1 MTSSTDTRAV
11 IVLGDK
17 DTGTRV
23 EMLETRAAER
33 GVSIAETYTFEGS
46 EAAQQDN
53 VADIGAAFTALCH
66 AIGSRSDIW
75 LPFPLDLIRE
85 EHARRLSLVLQR
97 HGLELLIGRAMWSC
111 PRDSGI
117 NEVDSAL
124 RREVRAV
131 DDLDGAV
138 LAALGGLT
146 LTDEIE
152 SMLRAD
158 AARSAV
164 EHPGEQ
170 LLDVLQRLEIQY
182 GPHPGLPSTRAA
194 WKIRHPGLQ
203 LFASWLV
210 HECEMTQAQAAELL
224 NVLGQRTRN
233 GRKWTRATVAA
244 LLHGH
249 AGRSPVNSAK

>member
-17 DTGTRV
+17 DTGSRL
-23 EMLETRAAER
+23 EMLEARATEC
-33 GVSIAETYTFEGS
+33 GVSIAETHTFEGS

-53 VADIGAAFTALCH
+53 VADIGSAFTALCQ
-66 AIGSRSDIW
+66 AVRIRSNIW

-85 EHARRLSLVLQR
+85 EHVRRLSLVLQR
-97 HGLELLIGRAMWSC
+97 HGLELLIGRNMWSC

-131 DDLDGAV
+131 DDLDRAV

-158 AARSAV
+158 TTHSMV
-164 EHPGEQ
+164 DQSGQQ

-182 GPHPGLPSTRAA
+182 GPHPGMPSTRAA
-194 WKIRHPGLQ
+194 WAVRQPGLTR
-203 LFASWLV
+203 FASWLV
-210 HECEMTQAQAAELL
+210 HQCEMTRAQTADFL
-224 NVLGQRTRN
+224 NALGHRTKSGRYWQRSTVSALVTGPS
-233 GRKWTRATVAA
+233 GR
-244 LLHGH
+244 
-249 AGRSPVNSAK
+249 RS

>member
-17 DTGTRV
+17 DTGSRL
-23 EMLETRAAER
+23 EMLEARATEC
-33 GVSIAETYTFEGS
+33 GVSIAETHTFEGS

-53 VADIGAAFTALCH
+53 VADICAAFTALCQ
-66 AIGSRSDIW
+66 AVRIRSNIW

-117 NEVDSAL
+117 SEIDSAL

-131 DDLDGAV
+131 DDLDRSV

-158 AARSAV
+158 TGRSV
-164 EHPGEQ
+164 VVHPGEQ
-170 LLDVLQRLEIQY
+170 MLDVLQRLEIQY
-182 GPHPGLPSTRAA
+182 GPHPGLPSARAA
-194 WKIRHPGLQ
+194 WKIRRPGLQ
-203 LFASWLV
+203 LFAGWLV
-210 HECEMTQAQAAELL
+210 RECEMPQGQAADLL
-224 NVLGQRTRN
+224 NTLGHRTKCGREWRRSTLSALIN
-233 GRKWTRATVAA
+233 GRHHRD
-244 LLHGH
+244 GIE
-249 AGRSPVNSAK
+249 